1 MSETKYQRL
10 ITPYHKKKPKFYDH
24 ISLITAPFLGIQ
36 QTTNQLTNDFD
47 LDSSIGNQEDAVGL
61 WVGIGRNIRTPIT
74 DVYFSLD
81 TDGLGFDLGSWKGP
95 YDSLTGFTRLDDETY
110 RTILRAKIQANHWD
124 GTVETLSDIYQSI
137 FPDGRTKIF
146 AVDNFDMTMTIYI
159 AGEQIS
165 SVMRA
170 VIAQGYLDVKPAGV
184 GVTNYIISTEAGALF
199 GFDLD
204 NEYSRGFD
212 RASWGSPLRAT
223 NG

>member
-1 MSETKYQRL
+1 
-10 ITPYHKKKPKFYDH
+10 
-24 ISLITAPFLGIQ
+24 
-36 QTTNQLTNDFD
+36 
-47 LDSSIGNQEDAVGL
+47 
-61 WVGIGRNIRTPIT
+61 
-74 DVYFSLD
+74 
-81 TDGLGFDLGSWKGP
+81 
-95 YDSLTGFTRLDDETY
+95 
-110 RTILRAKIQANHWD
+110 
-124 GTVETLSDIYQSI
+124 
-137 FPDGRTKIF
+137 
-146 AVDNFDMTMTIYI
+146 FDMTMTIYI